1 MLIALNKRHNGH
13 NLVYSKLYQKK
24 KKNSKQPKKLLPK
37 IQRKCKSFSLIYVI
51 TNVRFFLSV
60 GPEPKNV

>member
-24 KKNSKQPKKLLPK
+24 KKFKTTQKVTPQNTEEVQK
-37 IQRKCKSFSLIYVI
+37 
-51 TNVRFFLSV
+51 FLTHLCY
-60 GPEPKNV
+60 N

>member
-24 KKNSKQPKKLLPK
+24 KKIQNNPKSYSPK
-37 IQRKCKSFSLIYVI
+37 YRGSAKVSHSFML
-51 TNVRFFLSV
+51 
-60 GPEPKNV
+60 